1 MFSALSDL
9 SDLSDWSDRLRTPKI
24 RRLSMKL
31 NQMSGSVRPVRPVRP
46 RRQLVQPDP
55 NDRFRYGATATYT
68 PEALRR
74 IFAAANAGDTE
85 SLCLCGREMLERNWD
100 IIGALEQRADALLG
114 TEFDV
119 QPGGS
124 SEIDAAAA
132 EAFDRELR
140 SAGELNGLDTF
151 HDLLSHLTGAVV
163 MPFAASEIV
172 WGEGG
177 RLEGFFGI
185 ESHHFTLRDT
195 YVPRLVCDEYPNGMP
210 DEEARNRFV
219 FHQFRRKADPARSGL
234 IRVLAWLHCF
244 QNWPIK
250 DLFSFIE
257 RFGMPFVV
265 AKVDQNAWENERQVL
280 HSLIRNFGPNGGGV
294 FTKSTELELLN
305 AANTGGDNVYF
316 RALEFTHNAI
326 YTLLVGQLASSSDSS
341 GMSNGDAQTAVR
353 QDILE
358 ADARAVEA
366 TVRAQI
372 AAPWTEFH
380 FRDAAVPR
388 IHFKV
393 EPPADLERIA
403 NMVNTLSQAGFKA
416 DPQELSERFGLK
428 LRYEAPAQQFSLTG
442 PTGPTSPTEDPD
454 AAHNLNLKQ
463 KYDAMGVAI
472 RAGLLTATPEIE
484 EQTRA
489 ELGLP
494 AMSPEVKKAWEA
506 TGGIRQPITLKNAE
520 SEAVAEALDVDEN
533 NVKALSDRSDRSE
546 KNETEFA
553 QKVYG
558 KCAEKLAALSSETD
572 PAAFKQKLD
581 RLIEDPEID
590 LDVFAAAVQRELMA
604 GYLDG
609 LNHSRV
615 KRNYDE

>member
-1 MFSALSDL
+1 
-9 SDLSDWSDRLRTPKI
+9 
-24 RRLSMKL
+24 MKL
-31 NQMSGSVRPVRPVRP
+31 NKTRGSDVRWTA
-46 RRQLVQPDP
+46 PDP
-55 NDRFRYGATATYT
+55 NDRFRYGATTTYT
-68 PEALRR
+68 PEAIRR

-114 TEFDV
+114 IDFDI
-119 QPGGS
+119 QPGGD
-124 SEIDAAAA
+124 SELDAAAA

-140 SAGELNGLDTF
+140 SAGELNILDTF
-151 HDLLSHLTGAVV
+151 HDLLSHLTTAVV

-177 RLEGFFGI
+177 TILGFQSI
-185 ESHHFTLRDT
+185 EAHHFTLRDSYT
-195 YVPRLVCDEYPNGMP
+195 PRFVCDEYPNGMP
-210 DEEARNRFV
+210 EEEARYRFI
-219 FHQFRRKADPARSGL
+219 FHQFRRKSDPARSGL

-257 RFGMPFVV
+257 RFGMPFVI

-305 AANTGGDNVYF
+305 ASNTGGDNVYF

-326 YTLLVGQLASSSDSS
+326 YTLLVGQLASSGDSA
-341 GMSNGDAQTAVR
+341 GMSNGDAQSAVR

-358 ADARAVEA
+358 ADARAIEA
-366 TVRAQI
+366 AVRAQI
-372 AAPWTEFH
+372 AAPWTS
-380 FRDAAVPR
+380 FRFAGAAVPKL
-388 IHFKV
+388 HFKV
-393 EPPADLERIA
+393 EPPADLA
-403 NMVNTLSQAGFKA
+403 NLAQMVNTLSQAGFKA

-428 LRYEAPAQQFSLTG
+428 LHYEAPESAFGLTG
-442 PTGPTSPTEDPD
+442 PTGPTSQTEDAD

-520 SEAVAEALDVDEN
+520 AEAVTEALDVDEN
-533 NVKALSDRSDRSE
+533 SDKALSDQSTSSTKPDKALS
-546 KNETEFA
+546 
-553 QKVYG
+553 
-558 KCAEKLAALSSETD
+558 AALESWLGPMADQIADAAELSDEELDKKLRSGVISATGDSS
-572 PAAFKQKLD
+572 
-581 RLIEDPEID
+581 RIEEVMSADMKS
-590 LDVFAAAVQRELMA
+590 Q
-604 GYLDG
+604 
-609 LNHSRV
+609 
-615 KRNYDE
+615 YDEH